1 MAESNYT
8 KVCRAKLWLYRSLDL
23 IILFAPVIV
32 YTIIALTKDGVTVPG
47 RVAVVGSVCIALILS
62 LFNIIAQKRLRCP
75 IWIILIGLYV
85 AIKEILLP
93 LIIILAI
100 VTVID
105 DLLLTPLITYYRTKL
120 ISNKTIDERLAQ
132 DGDIEQK
139 GE

>member
-93 LIIILAI
+93 LIIILAF

-120 ISNKTIDERLAQ
+120 ISNKAIDERLAQ

>member
-93 LIIILAI
+93 LIIILAG

-105 DLLLTPLITYYRTKL
+105 DLILTPLITYYRTKL
-120 ISNKTIDERLAQ
+120 ITNKSIDERLAP

>member
-32 YTIIALTKDGVTVPG
+32 YIIIALTKDGVTVPG

-93 LIIILAI
+93 LIIILAF
-100 VTVID
+100 VTVLD
-105 DLLLTPLITYYRTKL
+105 DLILTPLITYYRTKL
-120 ISNKTIDERLAQ
+120 ISNKAIDERLAQ

>member
-32 YTIIALTKDGVTVPG
+32 YIIIALTKDGVTVPG

-62 LFNIIAQKRLRCP
+62 LFNIIAQKRLRFP

-93 LIIILAI
+93 LIIILAF

-105 DLLLTPLITYYRTKL
+105 DLILTPLMTYYRTKL
-120 ISNKTIDERLAQ
+120 ISNKAIDERLAQ

>member
-32 YTIIALTKDGVTVPG
+32 YIIIALTKDGVTVPG

-93 LIIILAI
+93 LIIILAF

-105 DLLLTPLITYYRTKL
+105 HLILTPLITYYRTKL
-120 ISNKTIDERLAQ
+120 ISNKAIDERLAQ

>member
-32 YTIIALTKDGVTVPG
+32 YIIIALTKDGVTVPG

-93 LIIILAI
+93 LIIILAF

-105 DLLLTPLITYYRTKL
+105 DLILTPLITYYRTKL
-120 ISNKTIDERLAQ
+120 ITNKSIDERLAQ
-132 DGDIEQK
+132 DGDIQQK

>member
-32 YTIIALTKDGVTVPG
+32 YIIIALTKDGVTVPG

-93 LIIILAI
+93 LIIILAF
-100 VTVID
+100 VTDID

-120 ISNKTIDERLAQ
+120 ISNKAIDERIAQ

>member
-32 YTIIALTKDGVTVPG
+32 YIIIALTKDGVTVPG

-93 LIIILAI
+93 LIIILAF

-120 ISNKTIDERLAQ
+120 ISNKAIDERLAQ

>member
-1 MAESNYT
+1 MADSNYT

-32 YTIIALTKDGVTVPG
+32 YIIIALTKDGVTVPG

-93 LIIILAI
+93 LIIILAF

-105 DLLLTPLITYYRTKL
+105 DLILTPLITYYRTKL
-120 ISNKTIDERLAQ
+120 ISNKAIDERLAQ

>member
-93 LIIILAI
+93 LIIILAF

-105 DLLLTPLITYYRTKL
+105 DLILTPLITYYRTKL
-120 ISNKTIDERLAQ
+120 ISNKAIDERLAQ

>member
-93 LIIILAI
+93 LIIILAF

-105 DLLLTPLITYYRTKL
+105 DLILTPLITYYRTKL
-120 ISNKTIDERLAQ
+120 ITNKSIDERLAQ
-132 DGDIEQK
+132 DGDIQQK

>member
-93 LIIILAI
+93 LIIILAV

-105 DLLLTPLITYYRTKL
+105 DLILTPLITYYRTKL
-120 ISNKTIDERLAQ
+120 ITNKSIDERLAQ
-132 DGDIEQK
+132 DGDIQQK

>member
-32 YTIIALTKDGVTVPG
+32 YIIIALTKDGVTVPG

-93 LIIILAI
+93 LIIILAV

-105 DLLLTPLITYYRTKL
+105 DIILKPLITYYRTKL
-120 ISNKTIDERLAQ
+120 ISNKAIDERLAQ

>member
-105 DLLLTPLITYYRTKL
+105 DLILTPLITYYRTKL

>member
-32 YTIIALTKDGVTVPG
+32 YIIIALTKDGVTVPG

-93 LIIILAI
+93 LIIILAV

-105 DLLLTPLITYYRTKL
+105 DLILTPLIPYYRTKL
-120 ISNKTIDERLAQ
+120 ISNKAIDERLAQ

>member
-93 LIIILAI
+93 LIIILAV

>member
-93 LIIILAI
+93 LIIILAV

-120 ISNKTIDERLAQ
+120 ISNKAIDERLAQ

>member
-32 YTIIALTKDGVTVPG
+32 YIIIALTKDGVTVPG

-93 LIIILAI
+93 LIIILAF

-105 DLLLTPLITYYRTKL
+105 DLILTPLITYYRTKL
-120 ISNKTIDERLAQ
+120 ISNKAIDERLAQ

>member
-105 DLLLTPLITYYRTKL
+105 DLILTPLITYYRTKL
-120 ISNKTIDERLAQ
+120 ITNKSIDERLAP

>member
-62 LFNIIAQKRLRCP
+62 LFNLIAQKRLRCP

-93 LIIILAI
+93 LIIILAF

-105 DLLLTPLITYYRTKL
+105 DLILTPLITYYRTKL
-120 ISNKTIDERLAQ
+120 ITNKSIDERLAQ
-132 DGDIEQK
+132 DGDIQQK

>member
-32 YTIIALTKDGVTVPG
+32 YIIIALTKDGVTVPG

-93 LIIILAI
+93 LIIILAV

-105 DLLLTPLITYYRTKL
+105 DLILTPLITYYRTKL
-120 ISNKTIDERLAQ
+120 ISNKAIDERLAQ